1 MPSADASAQNS
12 TTSSNNDTVAINF
25 GSLNPTLKLDLES
38 EQARRLRDADLAELD
53 RTGMAGRGQRPA
65 APAGDA
71 SGADMPVGSTAADN
85 ASGNGPARGSAST
98 AGATKGSAS
107 GNGTR
112 TKAPARS
119 RAATAHSAAEELRST
134 PAGRAIGSYLQHMAV
149 ERGLA
154 VNTLDAYRRDLLRYA
169 RFLSTRG
176 VEDISRITRH
186 DVTAFAQSISEGSD
200 GASALS
206 VRSAA
211 RTIVAVRGLHR
222 FWALE
227 GMTAADPASDVH
239 PPMPGKR
246 LPKAISVNEVTRILE
261 AVPLDTPSGLRDRA
275 LLEFLYST
283 GARISEAVG
292 LDVDDL
298 SLERI
303 PAKGPDVVRLF
314 GKGSKER
321 LVPLGSYA
329 ARALDDYLVRGRP
342 AASAKGKGTPA
353 LFLNARGGRLSRQSA
368 WTILKNAA
376 EKANIGRDVSPH
388 TLRHSFAT
396 HLLEG
401 GADVRVVQELLG
413 HASVTT
419 TQVYTL
425 VTAETLREVYAAA
438 HPRAL

>member
-12 TTSSNNDTVAINF
+12 NDTIALDLR

-38 EQARRLRDADLAELD
+38 EAARRLRDADLAELD
-53 RTGMAGRGQRPA
+53 RTGSSA
-65 APAGDA
+65 APAADA
-71 SGADMPVGSTAADN
+71 TADAAR
-85 ASGNGPARGSAST
+85 SGSASVPVPGT
-98 AGATKGSAS
+98 AAPAKATPTKA
-107 GNGTR
+107 
-112 TKAPARS
+112 KAPARS
-119 RAATAHSAAEELRST
+119 RAATARSAADELRST
-134 PAGRAIGSYLQHMAV
+134 PAGRAIGTYLQHMAV

-169 RFLSTRG
+169 RFLSARG
-176 VEDISRITRH
+176 VEDIARITRH

-246 LPKAISVNEVTRILE
+246 LPKAISVSEVTRILE
-261 AVPLDTPSGLRDRA
+261 AVSLDTPSGLRDRA